1 MLNDNKLSDLEE
13 TFFFSESGDEGCV
26 TVIVFLDS
34 INVEL

>member
-13 TFFFSESGDEGCV
+13 TFFSESGDEGCV